1 MSASVAQVNVGFQVK
16 LRELDEQ
23 MKKANNLFKESERRF
38 KSVGSEF
45 TKTGQVIAKVNQPLG
60 DAVGRFGEM
69 SSMVPVVGKEIAKL
83 NVLIRANP
91 WIALGTAIAAA
102 GVALAAYLSKTS
114 EAARIQK
121 TISEVTIEANKNI
134 VQEQVNIGILLRVA
148 RDDTRSK
155 KERLEAIKAI
165 NEISPKYLGNITLE
179 KINTEETI
187 ESVERYIS
195 ALRDKA
201 KHQAI
206 EGKLVEFT
214 RKKIELEMSK
224 IGESGVVQQ
233 AFDKLWEVFGVKSD
247 VVIRNKED
255 LENYIKTMNLSAETA
270 DKLREAYEPLL
281 KNREK
286 ELGSIDSEIQKLEE
300 LAAASVNTANLID
313 DSKKKTQKPIIKE
326 GTVKAFEYQIE
337 LLQKFQKEV
346 ATTAEEYHEAAVKI
360 EEIQKK
366 IDALTAKRDKLE
378 AVKVVTAPKTGTKDY
393 YDDLIAK
400 VTKLRD
406 AQEIGSLEWQRYNR
420 QLEDIEIEIKAK
432 MDDDSFKKAHE
443 SIGRLTEAYENSAK
457 AQAMIEEHRIAQAK
471 AYGEAV
477 SGAFDV
483 MASNFMASMNEGE
496 TALDR
501 FGAAMMQTVMKL
513 ISMALQNAVSQAIVN
528 ATVSASSTGPG
539 ALFVQPV
546 FIAEAVGGVLAAFA
560 SIPKFADGGVVYG
573 PTLGLM
579 GEYAG
584 AMNNPEIIAP
594 LNKLKE
600 LIEPTGLGNI
610 DVSLGLGTKISGSD
624 LQLIIERAVVKHLRT
639 K

>member
-45 TKTGQVIAKVNQPLG
+45 TKTGQVIAMVNQPLG

-91 WIALGTAIAAA
+91 WIALGAAIAAA

-134 VQEQVNIGILLRVA
+134 VQEQVSLGILLKVA
-148 RDDTRSK
+148 RDESRSK

-165 NEISPKYLGNITLE
+165 NEVSPKYLGNLTLE
-179 KINTEETI
+179 KINTNQATEAI
-187 ESVERYIS
+187 NNYIS

-201 KHQAI
+201 KQQAI
-206 EGKLVEFT
+206 EEKLVELT
-214 RKKIELEMSK
+214 KKRIELVTKGPLS
-224 IGESGVVQQ
+224 ESEGALGLLEKAWISTSVNSAAVFSSMADIKQK
-233 AFDKLWEVFGVKSD
+233 AF
-247 VVIRNKED
+247 NKE
-255 LENYIKTMNLSAETA
+255 LA
-270 DKLREAYEPLL
+270 
-281 KNREK
+281 
-286 ELGSIDSEIQKLEE
+286 SIDEQIKKLEQ
-300 LAAASVNTANLID
+300 LGASSVNTANLID

-326 GTVKAFEYQIE
+326 GTVQAFEYQIE

-346 ATTAEEYHEAAVKI
+346 ATTAEEYHDAAVKI

-366 IDALTAKRDKLE
+366 IDALMGKRDKLE

-393 YDDLIAK
+393 YDDLIEK

-457 AQAMIEEHRIAQAK
+457 AQAMIEEYRIAQAK

-539 ALFVQPV
+539 ALFAQPV

-600 LIEPTGLGNI
+600 LIEPAGLGNI